1 MQIAIFNI
9 PLTEGQSETDK
20 LNKLLRGNRIVAI
33 DKQLVTN
40 SDGTHCWSFCVTYLP
55 NTVET
60 QGTGDAVNKQ
70 SQVDYKEVLTPEQF
84 VKFDKLRQ
92 CRKELGNR
100 LGMPVY
106 AIFTNSELASMT
118 TDIEDITEQNLLKI
132 RGIGKGKIERF
143 GREFLQLYEIIC
155 NEKSR
160 ESDGEDIVSGQPDAG
175 IYQSL
180 QGQTAQG
187 GGNPIF

>member
-9 PLTEGQSETDK
+9 PLTQGQSETEK
-20 LNKLLRGNRIVAI
+20 LNKLLRGNRVVAI
-33 DKQLVTN
+33 DKQFVTN

-55 NTVET
+55 NAVESQST
-60 QGTGDAVNKQ
+60 SDMGNKQ

-118 TDIEDITEQNLLKI
+118 TDIEEITEQNLLKI
-132 RGIGKGKIERF
+132 KGIGKGKVERF
-143 GREFLQLYEIIC
+143 GREFLQLYEIVR

-160 ESDGEDIVSGQPDAG
+160 QPDGENIESGQPDDG
-175 IYQSL
+175 LRQSI
-180 QGQTAQG
+180 QGQAGQG
-187 GGNPIF
+187 GGDLLF